1 MNAGMP
7 VRLFLELTGFGL
19 PLHYSKCP
27 KSGSVPGTPLK
38 PHTHTYKHTPL
49 HTHTHT
55 HTHRA
60 QARSTQKIHPIYIF
74 YIDLKSVIQQR

>member
-19 PLHYSKCP
+19 PLHYSECP

-38 PHTHTYKHTPL
+38 PL
-49 HTHTHT
+49 THTHT
-55 HTHRA
+55 NTHPYTHTHA
-60 QARSTQKIHPIYIF
+60 QSLGQECTEKLPNIHF
-74 YIDLKSVIQQR
+74 LH

>member
-19 PLHYSKCP
+19 PLHYSECP

-38 PHTHTYKHTPL
+38 PHIHTYKHTPL
-49 HTHTHT
+49 HTHTPPHT
-55 HTHRA
+55 HKHTRTEPRLGVHRKF
-60 QARSTQKIHPIYIF
+60 TQYTFFTLI
-74 YIDLKSVIQQR
+74 

>member
-19 PLHYSKCP
+19 PLHYSECP

-49 HTHTHT
+49 HTHA
-55 HTHRA
+55 HRA
-60 QARSTQKIHPIYIF
+60 
-74 YIDLKSVIQQR
+74 